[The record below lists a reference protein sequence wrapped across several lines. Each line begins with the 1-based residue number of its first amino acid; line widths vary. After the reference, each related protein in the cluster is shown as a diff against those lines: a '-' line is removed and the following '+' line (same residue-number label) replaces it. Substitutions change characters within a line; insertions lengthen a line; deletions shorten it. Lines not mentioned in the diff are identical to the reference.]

1 MFKKTQINKSSDG
14 LTLISKGSRLEGD
27 LELVGDCLVAGS
39 IKGRINTS
47 NNLTISEDG
56 FFDGDL
62 KAKEVTIAGR
72 MNGSLLCDKVV
83 ITGSGRVDGE
93 IRSDLIEIHAG
104 GQFEG
109 LRKSHKQV
117 VDLKEHEK
125 DKLKEKTLL
134 MQTSKKQN

>member
-1 MFKKTQINKSSDG
+1 MFKKSHINKSSDG
-14 LTLISKGSRLEGD
+14 LTLISKGSCLEGD

-56 FFDGDL
+56 FFDGEL

-72 MNGSLLCDKVV
+72 MMGNLLCDKVV
-83 ITGSGRVDGE
+83 ITESGRVEGE
-93 IRSDLIEIHAG
+93 VRSDLIEIHAG

-109 LRKSHKQV
+109 WRKSHTQV
-117 VDLKEHEK
+117 VDLKEREK
-125 DKLKEKTLL
+125 DKLNKEKTMK
-134 MQTSKKQN
+134 MQSQNT